1 MAQIIN
7 ASIDL
12 SKISKSKIKEV
23 NGKKWLSIS
32 IIVNDEPDQFGNTV
46 QICENQSQEERAEK
60 KAKNYLGNGKIA
72 WTGTSNKSTPAPK
85 KEVKQEET
93 TPPVDDD
100 LPF

>member
-12 SKISKSKIKEV
+12 TKISKSKIVEK

-32 IIVNDEPDQFGNTV
+32 IVVNDEPDQYGNTV
-46 QICENQSQEERAEK
+46 QISENQTQEERAEK
-60 KAKNYLGNGKIA
+60 KPKNYLGNGKIA
-72 WTGTSNKSTPAPK
+72 WTGTSNKSAPK
-85 KEVKQEET
+85 QETKQENITE
-93 TPPVDDD
+93 DD